1 MPPRRPLRT
10 RRLIAFSLLTAWL
23 ILPGH
28 AAAEETTRRVG
39 RLTVLIDESSAYPGG
54 LISVRLRSPRPLG
67 TVFAILEGRRCP
79 FFLSHRGMRAL
90 VPVPVDSE
98 AGPATLG
105 IEVHARSGRQR
116 FAVPLTLAERIY
128 PARAVTL
135 PEVKKAMLAAPSGV
149 RDGRLVQLYLRT
161 LTPAQLW
168 RGPFSPPVA
177 VTPEMSF
184 GCPQTYDA
192 AVPVERKTDAIWG
205 EYHRGLD
212 YLVPVGTPVSAPA
225 GGTVLFAGPLA
236 LTGETV
242 IVDHGQGVVSVFYHL
257 ASTPVHY
264 GDAIEAGQPL
274 GVTGETGI
282 AAVPHLHWGVYVHG
296 VAVDPRITQTFAE

>member
-1 MPPRRPLRT
+1 
-10 RRLIAFSLLTAWL
+10 
-23 ILPGH
+23 
-28 AAAEETTRRVG
+28 V
-39 RLTVLIDESSAYPGG
+39 
-54 LISVRLRSPRPLG
+54 
-67 TVFAILEGRRCP
+67 
-79 FFLSHRGMRAL
+79 RAL
-90 VPVPVDSE
+90 VPVPVDSS

-116 FAVPLTLAERIY
+116 FAVPITVADRVY

-135 PEVKKAMLAAPSGV
+135 PEVKKAMLTLPDGV

-168 RGPFSPPVA
+168 RGPFRAPVD
-177 VTPEMSF
+177 VVPETSF

-192 AVPVERKTDAIWG
+192 PAPVERITDAIWG

-212 YLVPVGTPVSAPA
+212 YLVPPGTAVAAPA
-225 GGTVLFAGPLA
+225 AGTVLFAGPLA

-242 IVDHGQGVVSVFYHL
+242 ILDHGQGVVSVFYHL
-257 ASTPVHY
+257 ASTPLQH
-264 GDAIEAGQPL
+264 GDAVEAGQPL

-282 AAVPHLHWGVYVHG
+282 AAVPHLHWGVYVSG
-296 VAVDPRITQTFAE
+296 VAVDPRITQAFAD